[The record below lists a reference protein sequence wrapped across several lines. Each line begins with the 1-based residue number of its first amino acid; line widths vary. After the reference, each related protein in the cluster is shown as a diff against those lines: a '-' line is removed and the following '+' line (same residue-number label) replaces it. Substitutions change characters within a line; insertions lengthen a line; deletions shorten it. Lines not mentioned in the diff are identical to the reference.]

1 MSRDSWGIEKT
12 YEDAAGKLQ
21 EVSDEAVA
29 AIRKAMGRPP
39 DPVRSW
45 FDEPVKVIR
54 QGRSLPL
61 PSAAELRLEDGTSR
75 QLRGQLPADLPIGY
89 HDIIPSSHSGT
100 SVRLIVS
107 PGRCHLPS
115 GLRIWGWSAQLYATR
130 SRQSWGMGD
139 LADLRLLTRWAQGLG
154 AGMVLINP
162 LHATAP
168 VLPQEASPYSPSS
181 RRYLNPLYL
190 RIEDLPGAGRLEQDL
205 ERLAAL
211 GRALN
216 EDRLINRDQ
225 VFRLKQEALQLLW
238 PRFEGDPEFERF
250 RATGGLSLQQFAV
263 FCALAEQHGADW
275 RQWPPDY
282 RRPDSRELQHF
293 AESHHDRVRY
303 HEWVQWLLNQQLT
316 RAAESVPLLQDL
328 PVGFSPD
335 GADAWVWQD
344 LIAANMTVGAP
355 PDLHSAEGQ
364 DWGLPPFTPHK
375 LREAKYEPFI
385 QTIRAVL
392 RHAGGLRIDHVMG
405 LFRLW
410 WVPQGR
416 KPKGG
421 AYVRY
426 PVDEFLA
433 ILAIESQRA
442 GAIVVGEDLGTVEQG
457 VRETLADQ
465 NVLSY
470 RLLWFEDQPPSD
482 YPEKA
487 LAAVTTHDLPTLV
500 GVWTGADLE
509 TQRHIGI
516 KPDRAGS
523 ELFQKKLLET
533 SGLKSDADVTVAITK
548 TFEQLAKAPSM
559 IVMAELEAACV
570 AAERPNMPS
579 ACGKYPNWSLALP
592 FTLEELTSAEL
603 PRRLA
608 QILRR
613 QDRPQPL
620 QQEKPFHVR

>member
-1 MSRDSWGIEKT
+1 MSRDSWGIDKT

-21 EVSDEAVA
+21 EVSDEAVE
-29 AIRKAMGRPP
+29 AIRQAMGRPP
-39 DPVRSW
+39 GPGRSW

-54 QGRSLPL
+54 QGQSLPL
-61 PSAAELRLEDGTSR
+61 PAVAELRLEDGTSR
-75 QLRGQLPADLPIGY
+75 QVRGHLLGDLPIGY
-89 HDIIPSSHSGT
+89 HNLIPTSGR
-100 SVRLIVS
+100 SVRLIVT

-115 GLRIWGWSAQLYATR
+115 DLRIWGWSAQLYATR
-130 SRQSWGMGD
+130 STKSWGLGD
-139 LADLRLLTRWAQGLG
+139 LADLRRLTEWAKKLG

-162 LHATAP
+162 LHATPP
-168 VLPQEASPYSPSS
+168 VLPQEPSPYSPSS

-190 RIEDLPGAGRLEQDL
+190 RIEDVPGANRFGQDMS
-205 ERLAAL
+205 RLASV

-216 EDRLINRDQ
+216 GDRLIDRDQ

-238 PRFEGDPEFERF
+238 TRFEGEQEFEVF
-250 RATGGLSLQQFAV
+250 RTAAGPSLRQFAV
-263 FCALAEQHGADW
+263 FCTLAEQHGADW
-275 RQWPPDY
+275 RRWPSDY
-282 RRPDSRELQHF
+282 RRPDSGAVRHF
-293 AESHHDRVRY
+293 AEAHHDRVRY
-303 HEWVQWLLNQQLT
+303 HEWIQWLLNQQLA

-344 LIAANMTVGAP
+344 LIAATMTVGAP
-355 PDLHSAEGQ
+355 PDLHSADGQ
-364 DWGLPPFTPHK
+364 DWGLPPFIPHK

-385 QTIRAVL
+385 HTIRAVL

-410 WVPQGR
+410 WVPKGR
-416 KPKGG
+416 TPKDG

-426 PVDEFLA
+426 PADELLA
-433 ILAIESQRA
+433 ILAVESQRA
-442 GAIVVGEDLGTVEQG
+442 GAVVVGEDLGTVETG
-457 VRETLADQ
+457 VRDTLADQ

-470 RLLWFEDQPPSD
+470 RLLWFEEPPPSE

-509 TQRHIGI
+509 AQRHVGV
-516 KPDRAGS
+516 KPDHAGS
-523 ELFQKKLLET
+523 EQFRRKLLET
-533 SGLKSDADVTVAITK
+533 SGLEADADVTEAIIR
-548 TFEQLAKAPSM
+548 TFERLAEAPSM
-559 IVMAELEAACV
+559 IVLAELEATCL

-579 ACGKYPNWSLALP
+579 ACGTYPNWSLALP
-592 FTLEELTSAEL
+592 VTLEELESAEL

-608 QILRR
+608 QILSR
-613 QDRPQPL
+613 QDRAQPH
-620 QQEKPFHVR
+620 QQDKPSHVC